1 MRLELILFSYVHTR
15 DEMSM
20 MNALNPVDEFIQICS
35 YRETDRLDVQ
45 SEEKMRLCPPTPS
58 RSAVGAL
65 ALGVALLERSVI
77 NHEWERAGIPG
88 EIHDELDDDWKSSQ
102 AVIIHRGAVLRFFA
116 LLQPL
121 QWPNTFEH
129 TRTHTCTYL
138 PQNALKWPFR
148 QSKRQDH

>member
-1 MRLELILFSYVHTR
+1 MRLELILFSYVHTHH
-15 DEMSM
+15 EMSM

-77 NHEWERAGIPG
+77 NHE
-88 EIHDELDDDWKSSQ
+88 
-102 AVIIHRGAVLRFFA
+102 
-116 LLQPL
+116 
-121 QWPNTFEH
+121 
-129 TRTHTCTYL
+129 
-138 PQNALKWPFR
+138 
-148 QSKRQDH
+148 

>member
-1 MRLELILFSYVHTR
+1 
-15 DEMSM
+15 M

-77 NHEWERAGIPG
+77 NHERERAGIPG

-102 AVIIHRGAVLRFFA
+102 AVIIHRAVPSTTTQHYVQLKGAQPGKSARSE
-116 LLQPL
+116 PL
-121 QWPNTFEH
+121 Q
-129 TRTHTCTYL
+129 
-138 PQNALKWPFR
+138 
-148 QSKRQDH
+148 